1 MWLKKVKKTASWTYV
16 LSDLNGEEHLMK
28 KNGKKQIK
36 KNLELKKLSRDKVVN
51 YMLNGKATIVLL
63 TAQLEKKAWYK
74 SGTYPSS
81 FTNVRFWTKIAFL
94 NVVKCRWGSQ
104 GAVSTATV
112 S

>member
-1 MWLKKVKKTASWTYV
+1 MLWKRMAT
-16 LSDLNGEEHLMK
+16 
-28 KNGKKQIK
+28 KQIK

-63 TAQLEKKAWYK
+63 TTQLGKKAWYK
-74 SGTYPSS
+74 SGIYPSS

-94 NVVKCRWGSQ
+94 NVVKCRWGSE